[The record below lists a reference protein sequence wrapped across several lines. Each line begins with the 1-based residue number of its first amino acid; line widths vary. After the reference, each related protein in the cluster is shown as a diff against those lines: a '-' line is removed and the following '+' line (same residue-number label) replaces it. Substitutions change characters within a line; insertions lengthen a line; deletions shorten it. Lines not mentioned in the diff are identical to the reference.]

1 MKNLF
6 KNSIFVLTA
15 LMLVGCSNA
24 NSSTS
29 SQIASSNSSISD
41 SSANENAV
49 NYDAFKVE
57 VDKFD
62 DITYTKAVFKYEITE
77 KIEGTPLEARGS
89 SETGTVTSVLE
100 FERTP
105 DGYNKVTN
113 DTTKTTESKRLVE
126 GYPND
131 IKGWFKWMTLRKNE
145 AEKSDNLTY
154 SDKFYL
160 NPLKASY
167 SMSGDRLGTS
177 TNATFEGT
185 YQATNISALTFNE
198 KGLVVKI
205 EEEVKTDID
214 GTVNSR
220 IDGAYQAKGHY
231 ERVAV
236 ATITYVE

>member
-1 MKNLF
+1 MKSLF
-6 KNSIFVLTA
+6 KHSVLILTA
-15 LMLVGCSNA
+15 LFMMGCA
-24 NSSTS
+24 NSN
-29 SQIASSNSSISD
+29 SQPASSNAPISSSIKDD
-41 SSANENAV
+41 SVS
-49 NYDAFKVE
+49 YDAFKTE
-57 VDKFD
+57 VDKFG

-77 KIEGTPLEARGS
+77 KIEGNPLEASGS

-113 DTTKTTESKRLVE
+113 DTTKTTESKKLVD

-131 IKGWFKWMTLRKNE
+131 IKGWFKWITLRKNE
-145 AEKSDNLTY
+145 AEKSNNLTY

-167 SMSGDRLGTS
+167 SISSDRLATS

-185 YQATNISALTFNE
+185 YQGTSISALTFNE

-220 IDGAYQAKGHY
+220 IDGPYQAKGHY

>member
-1 MKNLF
+1 MKSLF
-6 KNSIFVLTA
+6 KRSVLILTA
-15 LMLVGCSNA
+15 LLMMGCA
-24 NSSTS
+24 NSGE
-29 SQIASSNSSISD
+29 QSNSQEPPINSSSIKDD
-41 SSANENAV
+41 SVS
-49 NYDAFKVE
+49 YDAFKAE
-57 VDKFD
+57 VDKFNN
-62 DITYTKAVFKYEITE
+62 ITFAKAVFKYEITE

-89 SETGTVTSVLE
+89 SEAGTVTSVLE

-105 DGYNKVTN
+105 NGNNKVTN
-113 DTTKTTESKRLVE
+113 DTTKTIESKKLVE

-131 IKGWFKWMTLRKNE
+131 IKGWFKWQTQRKNE

-160 NPLKASY
+160 NPLKASMTI
-167 SMSGDRLGTS
+167 SSDRPGTS

-185 YQATNISALTFNE
+185 YQGTSINNLTFNE

-214 GTVNSR
+214 GTVNSSV
-220 IDGAYQAKGHY
+220 DGTYQAKGHY

-236 ATITYVE
+236 ATITYLE

>member
-1 MKNLF
+1 MKSLF
-6 KNSIFVLTA
+6 KHSVLILTA
-15 LMLVGCSNA
+15 LFMMGCANSNSQPVSSNA
-24 NSSTS
+24 PIS
-29 SQIASSNSSISD
+29 SSIKDD
-41 SSANENAV
+41 SVS
-49 NYDAFKVE
+49 YDAFKTE
-57 VDKFD
+57 VDKFS

-77 KIEGTPLEARGS
+77 KIEGTPLETRGS

-113 DTTKTTESKRLVE
+113 DTTKTTESKKLVE

-131 IKGWFKWMTLRKNE
+131 IKGWFKWQTQRKNE

-160 NPLKASY
+160 DPLKAS
-167 SMSGDRLGTS
+167 MTMTGNRPGMG
-177 TNATFEGT
+177 NATFEGT
-185 YQATNISALTFNE
+185 YQGTSINTLIFNE

-214 GTVNSR
+214 GTVNSS
-220 IDGAYQAKGHY
+220 IDGTYQAKGHY

-236 ATITYVE
+236 ATINYLE

>member
-1 MKNLF
+1 MKSLF
-6 KNSIFVLTA
+6 KHSVLILTA
-15 LMLVGCSNA
+15 LFMMGCA
-24 NSSTS
+24 NNQPISSKP
-29 SQIASSNSSISD
+29 ASSD
-41 SSANENAV
+41 SSIKDDSV
-49 NYDAFKVE
+49 SYDAFKTE
-57 VDKFD
+57 VDKFG

-77 KIEGTPLEARGS
+77 KIEGTPLETRGS

-105 DGYNKVTN
+105 DGNNKVTN
-113 DTTKTTESKRLVE
+113 DTTKTQEAKNLVQ

-131 IKGWFKWMTLRKNE
+131 VKGWFRWQTQRKNE

-160 NPLKASY
+160 NPLKASMTI
-167 SMSGDRLGTS
+167 SSDRPGTA
-177 TNATFEGT
+177 NATFEGT
-185 YQATNISALTFNE
+185 YQGTSINILTFNE

-214 GTVNSR
+214 GTVNSSV
-220 IDGAYQAKGHY
+220 DGTYQAKGHY

-236 ATITYVE
+236 ATITYLD

>member
-1 MKNLF
+1 MKSLF
-6 KNSIFVLTA
+6 KRSVLILTA
-15 LMLVGCSNA
+15 FLMMGCADSGGQSNSQEPPV
-24 NSSTS
+24 NSS
-29 SQIASSNSSISD
+29 SIKDD
-41 SSANENAV
+41 SVS
-49 NYDAFKVE
+49 YDAFKAE
-57 VDKFD
+57 VDKFN
-62 DITYTKAVFKYEITE
+62 DITFTKAVFKYEITE

-105 DGYNKVTN
+105 NGDNKVTN
-113 DTTKTTESKRLVE
+113 DTTKTLESQKLVQ

-131 IKGWFKWMTLRKNE
+131 IKGWFKWLTLRKNE
-145 AEKSDNLTY
+145 AEKSNNLTY
-154 SDKFYL
+154 SDKFFL
-160 NPLKASY
+160 IPLKASY
-167 SMSGDRLGTS
+167 SISSDRLATS

-185 YQATNISALTFNE
+185 YQGTSISTLTFNE

-220 IDGAYQAKGHY
+220 VDGTYQTKGHY

-236 ATITYVE
+236 ATITYTE

>member
-1 MKNLF
+1 MKSSF
-6 KNSIFVLTA
+6 KHSVLILTA
-15 LMLVGCSNA
+15 LFMMGCA
-24 NSSTS
+24 NSN
-29 SQIASSNSSISD
+29 SQPASSNAPISSSIKDD
-41 SSANENAV
+41 SVS
-49 NYDAFKVE
+49 YDAFKTE
-57 VDKFD
+57 VDKFG

-105 DGYNKVTN
+105 NGNNKVTN
-113 DTTKTTESKRLVE
+113 DTTKTTESKKLVE

-131 IKGWFKWMTLRKNE
+131 IKGWFTWQTQRKNE

-160 NPLKASY
+160 SPLKAS
-167 SMSGDRLGTS
+167 MTMTGTRPGMG
-177 TNATFEGT
+177 NATFEGT
-185 YQATNISALTFNE
+185 YSGTSTDTLTFNE

-214 GTVNSR
+214 GTVNSSV
-220 IDGAYQAKGHY
+220 DGTYQAKGHY

-236 ATITYVE
+236 ATITYLE

>member
-1 MKNLF
+1 M
-6 KNSIFVLTA
+6 
-15 LMLVGCSNA
+15 MGCA
-24 NSSTS
+24 NNQPISSEP
-29 SQIASSNSSISD
+29 ASSD
-41 SSANENAV
+41 SSFKDDSV
-49 NYDAFKVE
+49 SYDAFKTE
-57 VDKFD
+57 VDKFG

-89 SETGTVTSVLE
+89 SETGTITSVLE

-105 DGYNKVTN
+105 NGNNKVTN
-113 DTTKTTESKRLVE
+113 DTTKTIESKNLVQ

-131 IKGWFKWMTLRKNE
+131 IKGWFRWQTQRKNE

-160 NPLKASY
+160 SPLKAS
-167 SMSGDRLGTS
+167 MTMTGNRPGMA
-177 TNATFEGT
+177 NATFEGT
-185 YQATNISALTFNE
+185 YQGTSINALTFNE

-214 GTVNSR
+214 GTVNSSV
-220 IDGAYQAKGHY
+220 DGTYQAKGHY

-236 ATITYVE
+236 ATITYLE